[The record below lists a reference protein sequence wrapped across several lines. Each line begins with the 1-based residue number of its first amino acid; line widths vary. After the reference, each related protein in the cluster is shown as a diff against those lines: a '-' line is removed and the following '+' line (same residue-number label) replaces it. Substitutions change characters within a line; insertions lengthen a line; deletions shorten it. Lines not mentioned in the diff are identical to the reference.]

1 MRITR
6 VLIAP
11 ALIAAV
17 SSCVPPSD
25 VLQPDPADMNFR
37 YGRAG
42 SQDAPADVSNPP
54 TVVGRDGTIEVRGV
68 LEAPDPCQT
77 LTARHQRTATTVALR
92 ITVER
97 NAEMCVAM
105 IGTFAYVATVPGLST
120 GEYRLTVDYVYPNTG
135 WPTNRAVDTTVQVR

>member
-1 MRITR
+1 M
-6 VLIAP
+6 
-11 ALIAAV
+11 
-17 SSCVPPSD
+17 S
-25 VLQPDPADMNFR
+25 FR
-37 YGRAG
+37 YGQTG
-42 SQDAPADVSNPP
+42 SPAAPGDVTDPP
-54 TVVGRDGTIEVRGV
+54 TVIGRERSIEVRGM

-105 IGTFAYVATVPGLST
+105 IGTFTYVATIPGLET

-135 WPTNRAVDTTVQVR
+135 WPATRAVDTAVNVR

>member
-1 MRITR
+1 MRLTR
-6 VLIAP
+6 
-11 ALIAAV
+11 ALIASMMIAAA
-17 SSCVPPSD
+17 SCLPASD
-25 VLQPDPADMNFR
+25 VLDPDPADMSLR
-37 YGRAG
+37 YGHTG
-42 SQDAPADVSNPP
+42 SQAAPGDVTNPP
-54 TVVGRDGTIEVRGV
+54 TVAGRDGAVEVRGI

-105 IGTFAYVATVPGLST
+105 IGTFAYVATIPGLET